1 MTSNV
6 TDVKS
11 EKVVENKETLSIC
24 DIMKD
29 NVTEIVGKMESQVPT
44 YLKLYS
50 DIYTEYLH
58 TLEDSF
64 GTCYISQ
71 KEFFD
76 KFGFD
81 QKSLKVFHI
90 YWNTLTQTITSQI
103 EMSTNSMKVYTQT
116 RIAGIK
122 LYDQYIHL
130 VMDNYA
136 KTLSQFIRPYN

>member
-6 TDVKS
+6 TNIKS
-11 EKVVENKETLSIC
+11 EKSTEDKETLSIC

-29 NVTEIVGKMESQVPT
+29 NATKIIGKMESQVPT

-50 DIYTEYLH
+50 DIYTEHLH

-81 QKSLKVFHI
+81 QKSLKFFNN
-90 YWNTLTQTITSQI
+90 YWDTLTQTITSQI
-103 EMSTNSMKVYTQT
+103 EMSTNFMKAYAQT
-116 RIAGIK
+116 RITGIK
-122 LYDQYIHL
+122 LYDQYMHL
-130 VMDNYA
+130 AMDNYA
-136 KTLSQFIRPYN
+136 KTLSQFVRSYN